1 MEATDGGIVHS
12 PGSLARHFLPASE
25 GAGQFAQ
32 VTFIHRIDT
41 TGGLPPSATPCD
53 AQHAG
58 GQERVPY
65 SATYLFYAR

>member
-1 MEATDGGIVHS
+1 VEATDGGIVHS

-32 VTFIHRIDT
+32 VT
-41 TGGLPPSATPCD
+41 S
-53 AQHAG
+53 G